1 MTQQSTKPSGKHESR
16 PRIAFF
22 PGSFNPFTKGHASI
36 VDRALRLFDSVV
48 IGIGCNTAK
57 GAESDTGT
65 RAEAIRQ
72 LYADEPRV
80 RVTTFS
86 GLAVD
91 AARNAGACCAVKG
104 IRSVKD
110 FEYERDMADINRQ
123 LSGLETVIL
132 YSLPELSAVSSSVV
146 RELQAFGADVSAFLP
161 THNPDSTL

>member
-1 MTQQSTKPSGKHESR
+1 MTQQSTKQSHKPDGTS
-16 PRIAFF
+16 RIAFF
-22 PGSFNPFTKGHASI
+22 PGSFNPFTTGHASI
-36 VDRALRLFDSVV
+36 VDRALRLFDGVI
-48 IGIGCNTAK
+48 IGIGYNMAK
-57 GAESDTGT
+57 GGERDALS
-65 RAEAIRQ
+65 RAETIRQ
-72 LYADEPRV
+72 LYSAEPRI

-91 AARNAGACCAVKG
+91 AARVAGACCAIKG

-146 RELQAFGADVSAFLP
+146 RELRAFGADVSAFLP
-161 THNPDSTL
+161 SHKNDSDS